1 MKNSFKFGFL
11 ALAMMVAFASCGGS
25 QTKTEDVA
33 EEVSTEVENT
43 DEALEN
49 AADSTAVAATA
60 EESLE
65 DVQ

>member
-11 ALAMMVAFASCGGS
+11 ALAMMVAFASCGGAS
-25 QTKTEDVA
+25 QTKTEDAAA
-33 EEVSTEVENT
+33 EEVSTEVDITAET
-43 DEALEN
+43 LEN
-49 AADSTAVAATA
+49 VADSTAVPA